1 MAENQTDRR
10 EESAEASGRIS
21 AGNASKAFLEHLDRS
36 GFFQQI
42 TGLENNLKA
51 IADDLKVLGD
61 STLQRLHETE
71 SLVAHVLA
79 IEAVL
84 QVLLKD
90 HPVAVARVKALVK
103 ERTAGLSDNTEGSP
117 AVLSVVDEILANPK
131 G

>member
-1 MAENQTDRR
+1 MGQEQKDRR
-10 EESAEASGRIS
+10 EESDEAAGRLS
-21 AGNASKAFLEHLDRS
+21 AVDASKAFLEHLDRS

-84 QVLLKD
+84 QVMLKE